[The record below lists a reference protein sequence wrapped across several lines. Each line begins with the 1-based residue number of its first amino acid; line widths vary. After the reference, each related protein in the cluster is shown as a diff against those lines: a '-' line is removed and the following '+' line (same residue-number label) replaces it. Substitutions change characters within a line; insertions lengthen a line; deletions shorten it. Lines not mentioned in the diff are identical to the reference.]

1 MANWNG
7 FVLTQTGQNLL
18 AKAEEGKRLT
28 FTKIELGDGQVQSGQ
43 DITKFTKLINTQL
56 TVGISSVNAKGDGTV
71 VISGI
76 VSNASMKTG
85 VWVREFGLFATVEGG
100 SEGLFAIMMDTAPD
114 YLPAL
119 TEGKAPIT
127 VDYNVVMGIGNA
139 SDVSVKV
146 DPAGL
151 VTVEVLNEK
160 LTAESEAR
168 EKEVYILSC
177 SLAEFTNSLRLLKEK
192 TEALQG
198 FIVEADLTNTQ
209 SYPFNNSVKTL
220 ALTGDKVRLNQNY
233 TIIVEATRVVDGFLG
248 DVVVSDKL
256 LNGFKV
262 AYTGSAK
269 SAHVKCYV
277 QGGND

>member
-43 DITKFTKLINTQL
+43 DITKFTKLINKQL

-76 VSNASMKTG
+76 VSNAGMKTG

-139 SDVSVKV
+139 SDVTVKV

-160 LTAESEAR
+160 LAAESEAR
-168 EKEVYILSC
+168 EKEVNILSC

-209 SYPFNNSVKTL
+209 NYPFNSSVKTL

-233 TIIVEATRVVDGFLG
+233 TIIVEATQVIDGFLG